1 MSTTA
6 PSYRIIDHT
15 ADLGIIV
22 RGPDVGGLFISA
34 ARAMIDLM
42 VKGD

>member
-1 MSTTA
+1 LK
-6 PSYRIIDHT
+6 YQLIDHT

-22 RGPDVGGLFISA
+22 KGADEVDLFIQA

-42 VKGD
+42 VKADISFQ